1 MEKRTD
7 NEMDTGLLQELIG
20 ITEDRGP
27 NQLLISF
34 LGFCYPA

>member
-27 NQLLISF
+27 SN
-34 LGFCYPA
+34 C